1 MVDRGR
7 VKSDT
12 GLNLRAKPNG
22 LKTGVLAHN
31 ERFTILDE
39 TVFYRVQTADG
50 KIGYVNGA
58 YVERL
63 PGEIVSDTP
72 SGSLSNEFRSVTYT
86 NPLFIGEKVQVDLD
100 FVPALDRVAAYAAQ
114 AELKV
119 WVTSSIR
126 PLNNQVRGAIVPPAA
141 RSCHHIGHAI
151 DMNLMHNGTL
161 YNSTKLKRHNLPHLP
176 GAIRQ
181 FIDAIRQD
189 DELRWGGD
197 FATED
202 PVHID
207 DNFYHQQELLYLAK
221 LQDRVDQLNA

>member
-1 MVDRGR
+1 MDRGR

-12 GLNLRAKPNG
+12 GLHLRAKPNG
-22 LKTGVLAHN
+22 IKTGVLAHN

-50 KIGYVNGA
+50 RVGYVHGA

-63 PGEIVSDTP
+63 PDNIVSDKPTDGI
-72 SGSLSNEFRSVTYT
+72 SSEFRSVSYD
-86 NPLFIGEKVQVDLD
+86 NPEFIGEKVKVDID
-100 FVPALDRVAAYAAQ
+100 FVRALNRVANYAAD
-114 AELKV
+114 AGLKI
-119 WVTSSIR
+119 WVTSSLR

-161 YNSTKLKRHNLPHLP
+161 YNSSKLKRSNLPNLP
-176 GAIRQ
+176 QAIQQ
-181 FIDAIRQD
+181 FINAIRQD
-189 DELRWGGD
+189 GELRWGGD
-197 FATED
+197 FSNED

-207 DNFYHQQELLYLAK
+207 DDFFHKQELLYLAK